1 LILLGALFAWHEVR
15 SILQAIIAKEVPVN
29 RLSCIAAASAL
40 AAGLAA
46 CGDDPTPADRRA
58 GNPPLPKVATGATSI
73 PAAQPL
79 PAGQLAADME
89 LSSKVKQALRAP
101 DVGAAPTGYVEV
113 AATDGV
119 VTLNG
124 TVDVPA
130 EKERAALAALG
141 VEGVRSVINNLVV
154 VRGS

>member
-1 LILLGALFAWHEVR
+1 MNKPFI
-15 SILQAIIAKEVPVN
+15 SIAV
-29 RLSCIAAASAL
+29 AL
-40 AAGLAA
+40 ALATLAA
-46 CGDDPTPADRRA
+46 CGDEPAPIDRRA
-58 GNPPLPKVATGATSI
+58 GNLPVPKVATGTTGSAGSTGI
-73 PAAQPL
+73 PAAKPL
-79 PAGQLAADME
+79 PSGQLAADME

-101 DVGAAPTGYVEV
+101 EVGAAPAGYVEV

-124 TVDVPA
+124 TVEVPA
-130 EKERAALAALG
+130 EKERAALAALS

>member
-1 LILLGALFAWHEVR
+1 VHTHLPSIAIAL
-15 SILQAIIAKEVPVN
+15 
-29 RLSCIAAASAL
+29 AL

-46 CGDDPTPADRRA
+46 CGDEPTPSDRRA
-58 GNPPLPKVATGATSI
+58 GNIPVPSVGAASI
-73 PAAQPL
+73 PAARP
-79 PAGQLAADME
+79 PAAGQLAADME

-101 DVGAAPTGYVEV
+101 ESGAAPSGYLEV

-124 TVDVPA
+124 TVQVPA
-130 EKERAALAALG
+130 EKERAALVALE
-141 VEGVRSVINNLVV
+141 VEGVRSVVNNLVV

>member
-1 LILLGALFAWHEVR
+1 MNRHLSSTALV
-15 SILQAIIAKEVPVN
+15 V
-29 RLSCIAAASAL
+29 AL
-40 AAGLAA
+40 AFGLAA
-46 CGDDPTPADRRA
+46 CGDEPTPNDKRSGSIPA
-58 GNPPLPKVATGATSI
+58 PKVAAGTAAI
-73 PAAQPL
+73 PAATP
-79 PAGQLAADME
+79 PAPAQLAADMA

-101 DVGAAPTGYVEV
+101 EAGTAPGGYVEV

-130 EKERAALAALG
+130 EKERAALVALE
-141 VEGVRSVINNLVV
+141 VEGVRSVVNNLVV